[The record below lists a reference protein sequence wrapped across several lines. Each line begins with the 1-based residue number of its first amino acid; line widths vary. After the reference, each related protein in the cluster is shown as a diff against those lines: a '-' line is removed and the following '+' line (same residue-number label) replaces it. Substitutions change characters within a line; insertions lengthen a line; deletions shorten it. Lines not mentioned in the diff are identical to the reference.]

1 MKLTLGKKIGGS
13 FVILVLISAISGGL
27 ILSWLNSLTS
37 NTQTVLNVRTP
48 SMIGTERLLR
58 FYGSAV
64 GGIRGFLASGDEK
77 YLQDFEKTKSGM
89 QDSYKK
95 LEELSSRW
103 ILQQNKDLLKEIG
116 GSLNKFYAS
125 ANQVIEKRRS
135 PENDVAAHY
144 FARNMTPLFKAI
156 NEKIDKIMENLSN
169 SPGTDAV
176 RDAMYASAQYRA
188 GTARWGMAIRG
199 FMESADEKFVK
210 DFEAAQGMR
219 SGGLTKLKSL
229 SSGLSVGL
237 QELVKG
243 IVKEEESFTSHAEKI
258 FAIRRGNDYRL
269 DLKHLREELAPLV
282 AFVQKNIDQIGVNMS
297 GLLEGETQRTL
308 GLQRSMWLIALIS
321 VSVSVSVGA
330 FVTVLLPLKI
340 TTLFRNMVTE
350 LIYGASNVASASEQ
364 ISASSQ
370 SLSEGASEQAASIE
384 ETSATMEEITS
395 MTKQNAD
402 NAQEASKLATAC
414 NLSVEHGNTTVVEMN
429 SAMKNIHESSGKIA
443 DIIKIIEGIAFQTN
457 LLALNAAV
465 EAARAG
471 EHGRGFA
478 VVAEE
483 VRNLAQRSSTASKDI
498 TTLIMDSVHKA
509 TTGMELVKKTEDV
522 FTGVVAQVKKVTDL
536 VNEIS
541 SASDEQNNGIQQINK
556 AIQQMDQV
564 VQQNAASAEETAASS
579 EELTAQAQA
588 LNDLVNKV
596 GLEVGMENKAVGSA
610 VISTISKKSKTLPVI
625 TGTAAGIES
634 EGKKTNLVMA
644 DYV

>member
-27 ILSWLNSLTS
+27 ILYWLNSLTS

-58 FYGSAV
+58 FYGLSI

-77 YLQDFEKTKSGM
+77 YLQDFEKAKSGM

-95 LEELSSRW
+95 LEEMSNRW

-116 GSLNKFYAS
+116 GSLDKFYAS
-125 ANQVIEKRRS
+125 ANQVIDKRRS
-135 PENDVAAHY
+135 PENDVASHY
-144 FARNMTPLFKAI
+144 FATNMTPLFKAI
-156 NEKIDKIMENLSN
+156 NEKIDKLMEELSN
-169 SPGTDAV
+169 SPGTNEV
-176 RDAMYASAQYRA
+176 RDAIYASAQYRA

-229 SSGLSVGL
+229 SSSLSVGL
-237 QELVKG
+237 QEIVKG
-243 IVKEEESFTSHAEKI
+243 IVKEEESFTSHGEKI

-282 AFVQKNIDQIGVNMS
+282 AAVQKNIDQIGVNMS
-297 GLLEGETQRTL
+297 GLLDGETQRTL
-308 GLQRSMWLIALIS
+308 GLQRSMWLIALIATG
-321 VSVSVSVGA
+321 VSVSVGA

-402 NAQEASKLATAC
+402 NALEASKLATAC

-498 TTLIMDSVHKA
+498 TTLITDSVHKA

-596 GLEVGMENKAVGSA
+596 GLEVGMENKASGSA
-610 VISTISKKSKTLPVI
+610 VQSTVSKKRNKLPI
-625 TGTAAGIES
+625 NIETATSTEF
-634 EGKKTNLVMA
+634 EGNRTEHVMA
-644 DYV
+644 GHV

>member
-27 ILSWLNSLTS
+27 VLYWLNSLTS
-37 NTQTVLNVRTP
+37 TTQTVLNVRSP
-48 SMIGTERLLR
+48 SMIGSERLLR
-58 FYGSAV
+58 FYGLAI

-77 YLQDFEKTKSGM
+77 YLQDFEKAKSGM
-89 QDSYKK
+89 RDSYKK
-95 LEELSSRW
+95 LEELSNHW

-116 GSLNKFYAS
+116 SSLNKFYAS
-125 ANQVIEKRRS
+125 ASQVIDKRRS
-135 PENDVAAHY
+135 PENDVATHY
-144 FARNMTPLFKAI
+144 FTTNMTPLFKAI
-156 NEKIDKIMENLSN
+156 NEKIDKIMEELSN
-169 SPGTDAV
+169 SPGTNEV
-176 RDAMYASAQYRA
+176 RDAIYASAQYRA

-219 SGGLTKLKSL
+219 NGGLTKLKSL
-229 SSGLSVGL
+229 SSGLSAGL

-243 IVKEEESFTSHAEKI
+243 IVKEEESFTSHGEKI

-282 AFVQKNIDQIGVNMS
+282 AAVQKNIDQIGVNMS

-308 GLQRSMWLIALIS
+308 GLQTSMWLIAIIA

-330 FVTVLLPLKI
+330 FVTVFLPIKI
-340 TTLFRNMVTE
+340 TTLFKNMVGE
-350 LIYGASNVASASEQ
+350 LTYGASNVASASEQ
-364 ISASSQ
+364 ISESSQ
-370 SLSEGASEQAASIE
+370 SLSEGASEQAASIQ

-402 NAQEASKLATAC
+402 NALEASKLATAC
-414 NLSVEHGNTTVVEMN
+414 NHSVEHGNTTVVEMN
-429 SAMKNIHESSGKIA
+429 NAMKNIHESSGKIA

-498 TTLIMDSVHKA
+498 TTLITDSVQKA

-522 FTGVVAQVKKVTDL
+522 FAGVVAQVKKVTDL

-564 VQQNAASAEETAASS
+564 VQQNAASAEETAASG
-579 EELTAQAQA
+579 EELTSQAQA

-596 GLEVGMENKAVGSA
+596 GAEVGMETKAVGSA
-610 VISTISKKSKTLPVI
+610 VTSTITKKSKTLPIV
-625 TGTAAGIES
+625 TDKTAGMDS
-634 EGKKTNLVMA
+634 EGNKTKLVTA
-644 DYV
+644 DHV